1 MASIRAPLNALLK
14 KGIDY
19 VWSKDCQTAFE
30 EFKRIL
36 QSDLLLAHYDP
47 RRPIVVAA
55 DACQSG
61 IGGIGYH
68 AREDGSIEAF
78 MHVSRRLTPAETRYS
93 QIEKEALALVWT
105 IMRLHKYVY
114 GRKFKLLTDHLPLLS
129 IFGSKKGIP
138 THVANRIQ
146 RWAIKLMAYDF
157 QIEHVKTDDFGHADV
172 LSRLIAEQRQDN
184 NEEMVI
190 AEIKIDDLTIALVDA
205 VLPVSF
211 KEIVAATEED
221 QVLPIVMDYVRNG
234 WPLAHKSTD
243 IGPVSVFRRVKESLS
258 LTRGALTYMDRTV
271 IPPLLQKR
279 VLAQLHKA
287 HPGISRMTS
296 VARAYVYWPGLDKC
310 IKDLVNR
317 CGQCQLA
324 EMAPVKSLLSSW
336 ATPTAPWERV
346 HCDFAGPIGSYMFFI
361 MVDAYTKWP
370 EVTRMTSTTAD
381 ITVAAVQEACSRF
394 GVMQVLVS
402 DNGPQFTS
410 ESFASFCRGEGIEH
424 IRTAPNHPQS
434 NGQVE
439 RFVDTFKR
447 AITKAGSSKDASIFE
462 FLRGYRMTPNPAELM
477 LGRKMR
483 TPLDA
488 LRPPPTME
496 KNTKMERQFNK
507 KHGARKRTFSSGDT
521 VIF

>member
-1 MASIRAPLNALLK
+1 MSGCKWFTQIDLSDAYLQIPVDKPTGKLLAINTTKGLFSFNRLCPGVRPAASVFQQTMETILGGIANVIIYFDDILIATPCLRSHVIVLKEVIKRLHDNNMRIRLEKCNFFKESVKYLGVIVDRNGQRPDPSKCAAITSMPPPESATQLKSYLGALTFYSRFIRAMASIRAPLNALLK

-36 QSDLLLAHYDP
+36 QSDLLLVHYDP

-324 EMAPVKSLLSSW
+324 EKAPVKSLLSSW

-346 HCDFAGPIGSYMFFI
+346 
-361 MVDAYTKWP
+361 
-370 EVTRMTSTTAD
+370 
-381 ITVAAVQEACSRF
+381 
-394 GVMQVLVS
+394 
-402 DNGPQFTS
+402 
-410 ESFASFCRGEGIEH
+410 
-424 IRTAPNHPQS
+424 
-434 NGQVE
+434 
-439 RFVDTFKR
+439 
-447 AITKAGSSKDASIFE
+447 
-462 FLRGYRMTPNPAELM
+462 
-477 LGRKMR
+477 
-483 TPLDA
+483 LDYYIH
-488 LRPPPTME
+488 R
-496 KNTKMERQFNK
+496 
-507 KHGARKRTFSSGDT
+507 
-521 VIF
+521 V